1 LVGRSDDQ
9 TADATKSGSEPPAG
23 TVSRRAIGG
32 LAVGLAAG
40 WNIANTGAAA
50 STLHTA
56 YGVSLA
62 TVGLLTTSLL
72 ATHFGA
78 QIPGGAM
85 IDRFGARAVAVAALA
100 VIAGGNAVALA
111 TASFPL
117 AILARLLIGLGSG
130 SGFIAGSDWVRGAG
144 ASAAG
149 QGLYGGASVGGAGLA
164 IGIVPLL
171 TPWLDWRAAYAS
183 ALVVAAACSLPVLV
197 PVALKRAPK
206 ADTASATTALRTR
219 SLWPL
224 AALHTASFGLSV
236 IAGNWI
242 VTLLRHDGLSRTAA
256 AAIGALTLL
265 GGLATR
271 PLAGAA
277 IRRSPPSA
285 KGLLTA
291 SVVCGSAGMALLALP
306 VHAAALA
313 FAAGA
318 VGLAAGVPFAPA
330 FTGAQRLVPHA
341 PAAAVG
347 VVNSA
352 ATFAI
357 LAATPLVGLTFALPS
372 HGRIGFGVLAAA
384 WLSALLAVPAAAR
397 ALTIG
402 EDAAKVS
409 GPLV

>member
-1 LVGRSDDQ
+1 
-9 TADATKSGSEPPAG
+9 
-23 TVSRRAIGG
+23 
-32 LAVGLAAG
+32 VGLAAG

-50 STLHTA
+50 STLHNA

-62 TVGLLTTSLL
+62 TVGLLTTALFV
-72 ATHFGA
+72 THFGA
-78 QIPGGAM
+78 QIPGGAL
-85 IDRFGARAVAVAALA
+85 IDRFGARTIGAGALFLIMAGNGIALVVSSFGLAA
-100 VIAGGNAVALA
+100 G
-111 TASFPL
+111 
-117 AILARLLIGLGSG
+117 ARLLIGLGTG
-130 SGFIAGSDWVRGAG
+130 GGFVAGSDWVRGAG

-149 QGLYGGASVGGAGLA
+149 QGLYGGVSVGGAGLA

-171 TPWLDWRAAYAS
+171 TPALGWRAPYVS
-183 ALVVAAACSLPVLV
+183 ALIAAAACSPLVLV
-197 PVALKRAPK
+197 PVAFEQLRYAGK
-206 ADTASATTALRTR
+206 AAATTALRTR

-242 VTLLRHDGLSRTAA
+242 VTLLRHDGLSRGAA

-265 GGLATR
+265 GGLVTR

-277 IRRSPPSA
+277 IRRSPRSA
-285 KGLLTA
+285 AGLVAA
-291 SVVCGSAGMALLALP
+291 SLVCGSAGMALLALP
-306 VHAAALA
+306 VHAVALA
-313 FAAGA
+313 VGAAA

-330 FTGAQRLVPHA
+330 FSGAQRLVPNA

-357 LAATPLVGLTFALPS
+357 LAATPLVGLTFSLPG
-372 HGRIGFGVLAAA
+372 HGRIGFAVLAAA
-384 WLSALLAVPAAAR
+384 WALALSAVPPASR
-397 ALTIG
+397 ALTVG
-402 EDAAKVS
+402 GDRDRVS